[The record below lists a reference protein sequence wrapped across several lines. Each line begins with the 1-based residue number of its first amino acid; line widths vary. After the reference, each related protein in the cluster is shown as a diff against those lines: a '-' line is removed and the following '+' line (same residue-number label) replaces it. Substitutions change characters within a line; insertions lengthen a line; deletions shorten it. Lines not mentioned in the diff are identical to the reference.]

1 VQLLL
6 AGLAG
11 GAEGHNVDQPVLH
24 SPGCEDALAPGSA
37 DRRLIMVIREMSE
50 GECRRV
56 LSRARLARLACAHEN
71 QPYVVP
77 VYLAY
82 EATGYLYGFTTPGQ
96 KVEWMRINPLV
107 CVEVDEIA
115 TYDQWVSV
123 IVFGRYE
130 ELPEAPA
137 SKGAHLRASER
148 PQQAAEATTAW
159 PANSR
164 QDLLEDELMQASQ
177 GLTAHPSWWE
187 PASTAW
193 ATRVH
198 RDSAEPFISVYYRIR
213 IDRVTGHE
221 ATRDT
226 RHATSDA
233 VPSPPT
239 GTWGRLRRTLSHVF
253 GGK

>member
-1 VQLLL
+1 
-6 AGLAG
+6 
-11 GAEGHNVDQPVLH
+11 
-24 SPGCEDALAPGSA
+24 
-37 DRRLIMVIREMSE
+37 MVIREMSE
-50 GECRRV
+50 GECLGV
-56 LSRARLARLACAHEN
+56 LARARLARLGCAHEN

-82 EATGYLYGFTTPGQ
+82 EAPGCLYGFTTPGQ
-96 KVEWMRINPLV
+96 KVEWMRTNPLV

-137 SKGAHLRASER
+137 SQGAHVLDPER
-148 PQQAAEATTAW
+148 PRHAAEATPAW
-159 PANSR
+159 PAESR
-164 QDLLEDELMQASQ
+164 QGRLDEVECDD
-177 GLTAHPSWWE
+177 GLKGTGQVLTTHPGWWE
-187 PASTAW
+187 PGSTAW
-193 ATRVH
+193 AARVH

-221 ATRDT
+221 ATRDA
-226 RHATSDA
+226 RDVASDA
-233 VPSPPT
+233 VPAPPT
-239 GTWGRLRRTLSHVF
+239 GTWGRLRSTLSHVF